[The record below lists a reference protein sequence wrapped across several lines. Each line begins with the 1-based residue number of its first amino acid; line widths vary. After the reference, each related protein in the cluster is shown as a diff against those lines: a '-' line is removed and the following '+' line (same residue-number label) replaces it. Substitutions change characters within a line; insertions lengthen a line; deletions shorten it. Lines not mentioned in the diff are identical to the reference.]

1 MRRLPLRPRQ
11 IRKLSASTKSQ
22 NRILS
27 VQSFPVG
34 FDFGPYVSELLQKL
48 QFTYFLL
55 FSSKSKDSTRRGLPM
70 RVQSRDSKASEHSE
84 PPRPKPEQPEEEE
97 QEEES
102 GLDRTIADSFPASDP
117 PSSIPDPDE
126 ED

>member
-1 MRRLPLRPRQ
+1 
-11 IRKLSASTKSQ
+11 
-22 NRILS
+22 
-27 VQSFPVG
+27 
-34 FDFGPYVSELLQKL
+34 
-48 QFTYFLL
+48 
-55 FSSKSKDSTRRGLPM
+55 M

-117 PSSIPDPDE
+117 PSSIPDPVDDDE
-126 ED
+126 SAA